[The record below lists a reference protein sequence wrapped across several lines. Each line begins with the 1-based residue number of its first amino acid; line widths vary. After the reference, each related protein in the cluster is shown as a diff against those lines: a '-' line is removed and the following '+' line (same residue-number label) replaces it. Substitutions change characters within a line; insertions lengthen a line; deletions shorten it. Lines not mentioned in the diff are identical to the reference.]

1 MTTNAGTDF
10 IKSLCGDPDT
20 MPDPD
25 GFVQAVFPELL
36 KTFKPA
42 FLGRV
47 TIVPFYPLSDDV
59 MRKIIRLKLGKV
71 AKRVQEHYRASFQY
85 TPQLV
90 DAIATRC
97 TEVDTGARNV
107 DHILTR
113 SLLPQMAA
121 EFLAR
126 LAEGK
131 PIAAVEVTAGGDG
144 SFQYKIE

>member
-1 MTTNAGTDF
+1 
-10 IKSLCGDPDT
+10 
-20 MPDPD
+20 
-25 GFVQAVFPELL
+25 
-36 KTFKPA
+36 
-42 FLGRV
+42 
-47 TIVPFYPLSDDV
+47 
-59 MRKIIRLKLGKV
+59 MRRIIQLKLGKV
-71 AKRVQEHYRASFQY
+71 ANRVQEHYKAKFSY

-126 LAEGK
+126 MADGK
-131 PIAAVEVTAGGDG
+131 AITTVEVGVQEDG
-144 SFQYKIE
+144 AFQYKIQ